1 MKYKIISDTSCD
13 LTKEMQEKINLS
25 YVPFKITVESKEFVD
40 DENLNVEELIDAM
53 IASKN
58 PIKTACPSPF
68 EYLKA
73 FKEAQE
79 DNIFVVTISQKLSGS
94 YNSAKVA
101 EEEFKK
107 EFPDKKIHIIDSQS
121 ASAGQTAVVYKLVK
135 ILEEEENF
143 DKVIEKVKEAVED
156 NKTFFIL
163 ESLENL
169 IKNGRIKKTTGLIA
183 NILNIRPIMEGVD
196 GEITLFEMNR
206 GFTRSLSKLANAL
219 GNICDN
225 MEERVLFISHVAGF
239 EKAKFFKEKVMK
251 LYNFKDIIIVHTKGL
266 SSGYADNGGI
276 VIGF

>member
-25 YVPFKITVESKEFVD
+25 YVPFKITVDSKEFID
-40 DENLNVEELIDAM
+40 DDNLNVRELIDTM
-53 IASKN
+53 VASDN

-68 EYLKA
+68 EYLKV
-73 FKEAQE
+73 FKEAEE

-107 EFPDKKIHIIDSQS
+107 EFPNKKIYIADSKS
-121 ASAGQTAVVYKLVK
+121 ASAGQTSVVYKLVK
-135 ILEEEENF
+135 ILENEEDFENA
-143 DKVIEKVKEAVED
+143 IEKINKTVDD

-183 NILNIRPIMEGVD
+183 NILNIRPIMEEID
-196 GEITLFEMNR
+196 GEIALFEMNR

-225 MEERVLFISHVAGF
+225 MEERVLFISHVAGL
-239 EKAKFFKEKVMK
+239 EKAKFFKEKVEK
-251 LYNFKDIIIVHTKGL
+251 LYDFKDIIIIHTKGL
-266 SSGYADNGGI
+266 ASGYADNGGI